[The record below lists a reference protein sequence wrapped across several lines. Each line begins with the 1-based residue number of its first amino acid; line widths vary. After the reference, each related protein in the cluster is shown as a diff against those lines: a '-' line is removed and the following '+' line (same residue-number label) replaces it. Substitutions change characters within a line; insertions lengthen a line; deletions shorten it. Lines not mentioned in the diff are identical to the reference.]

1 MDYLTTFVLAWTIMS
16 LPFLVNAAR
25 IPRYWR
31 CRADLWKHVGKVLLA
46 WLIGPVVLLLMG
58 VLPGTE
64 DEIDS
69 S

>member
-1 MDYLTTFVLAWTIMS
+1 MS